1 MEGDPLANIASAL
14 KRHKQNLKLRARNRM
29 AKSAIH
35 TAKRKFSE
43 AVDKKDSAV
52 AAAELLNTIKLIDT
66 AGSKGILHKNTVA
79 RKKSRLQKMYNKLSA

>member
-1 MEGDPLANIASAL
+1 MANIASAV
-14 KRHKQNLKLRARNRM
+14 KRHKQNLKLRTRNRM

-35 TAKRKFSE
+35 TAKRKFIE
-43 AVDKKDSAV
+43 AVDKKDSA
-52 AAAELLNTIKLIDT
+52 AAGTELQNVIKLIDT